1 MRRYTLR
8 PGRTYEQEQIDKRE
22 GPRNRERL
30 TAREWEQPRRPMAV
44 RLRKPSNPL
53 PK

>member
-1 MRRYTLR
+1 MKPKYRFVPR
-8 PGRTYEQEQIDKRE
+8 GRSHEQEQIDKRE
-22 GPRNRERL
+22 LTERL

-44 RLRKPSNPL
+44 RLRKPSYPL